1 MSKLYTIKDTQ
12 KCMVFTKLSSSPP
25 FFQSQVGLFL
35 LTLHRSTYQVCA
47 NTNYCSFNTHPFVSL
62 RGRVGRDLQCSNNVN
77 NTLLNKLLSHIL
89 CEYSRLKK
97 LRQVLG
103 FYDFEKVSATQ
114 IVKKLKTCNFKSVS
128 LLIATK
134 ETQPNKLCSKSSN
147 DQVAFVCLLVI

>member
-1 MSKLYTIKDTQ
+1 M
-12 KCMVFTKLSSSPP
+12 
-25 FFQSQVGLFL
+25 
-35 LTLHRSTYQVCA
+35 
-47 NTNYCSFNTHPFVSL
+47 
-62 RGRVGRDLQCSNNVN
+62 GRDLQCSNNVN